1 MAKALYGH
9 VGHAPSKRLID
20 EVVQL
25 RARVRSLES
34 ELAQL
39 QAHETQV
46 ETEKPEELLR
56 LSEPAL
62 T

>member
-9 VGHAPSKRLID
+9 VGHAPDKRLID

-39 QAHETQV
+39 QAHTDV
-46 ETEKPEELLR
+46 ENEKSEDLLR